1 MNVSLC
7 QAAAAMNAN
16 ARWQE
21 IIAGNLASSSTPGY
35 KKQEV
40 SFSAIQAGLMSPST
54 PSSYDVAHRFSL
66 PLGSAFTNFQAGELK
81 STSVPTDLA
90 IEGSGFFEV
99 QLPNGGTAYTRDG
112 ELSISPQ
119 GGLVT
124 KQGYSVI
131 SDSGPLTLD
140 ISVSAPITIAADG
153 TVSQGNEV
161 RGKIKLVAFPDPGML
176 TAIGQ
181 GCYQAPPGLSPE
193 TSTATL
199 RQGFLEAA
207 NTTPV
212 TEMTNLISALRMY
225 EANQKVIQAQD
236 ERMGRLISEL
246 GNPG

>member
-1 MNVSLC
+1 
-7 QAAAAMNAN
+7 MNAN

-54 PSSYDVAHRFSL
+54 PSTYDIAHRFSL
-66 PLGSAFTNFQAGELK
+66 PLGSAFTNFQPGELK
-81 STSVPTDLA
+81 STNVPTDLA
-90 IEGSGFFEV
+90 IEGAGFFEV
-99 QLPNGGTAYTRDG
+99 QLPNGSPAYTRDG
-112 ELSISPQ
+112 ELSMSPQ

-124 KQGYSVI
+124 KQGYAVMG
-131 SDSGPLTLD
+131 DAGPLTLD
-140 ISVSAPITIAADG
+140 TSVSAPISIAADG
-153 TVSQGNEV
+153 TVTQGNEV
-161 RGKIKLVAFPDPGML
+161 RGKLKLVGFPDPSML
-176 TAIGQ
+176 TAVGQ
-181 GCYQAPPGLSPE
+181 GCYQATRPGLLPE
-193 TSTATL
+193 ASTATV

-212 TEMTNLISALRMY
+212 MEMTNLISALRMY